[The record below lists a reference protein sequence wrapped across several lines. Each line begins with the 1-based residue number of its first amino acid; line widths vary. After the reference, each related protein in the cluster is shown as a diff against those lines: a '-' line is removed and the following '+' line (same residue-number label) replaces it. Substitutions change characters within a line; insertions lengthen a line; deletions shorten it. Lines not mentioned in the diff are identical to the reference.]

1 MVERTLE
8 FDTIFSSL
16 ADSTRRDILRR
27 VAAAELSI
35 SEIAKPYKLTFGAIS
50 KHLLVLERA
59 HLVIKRRRGK
69 EQLVSIAPD
78 TIESVSIMLNEYQKL
93 WETRYKRLDALL
105 ENQAN
110 RGAIHVRH
118 DSHRNTK

>member
-8 FDTIFSSL
+8 FDNIFNSL

-27 VAAAELSI
+27 VAATELSI

-59 HLVIKRRRGK
+59 NLVVKRRQGK
-69 EQLVSIAPD
+69 EQIVSIAPD
-78 TIESVSIMLNEYQKL
+78 TIESVSAMLQEYQKL
-93 WETRYKRLDALL
+93 WETRFGRLDALL
-105 ENQAN
+105 EKQ
-110 RGAIHVRH
+110 
-118 DSHRNTK
+118 TK